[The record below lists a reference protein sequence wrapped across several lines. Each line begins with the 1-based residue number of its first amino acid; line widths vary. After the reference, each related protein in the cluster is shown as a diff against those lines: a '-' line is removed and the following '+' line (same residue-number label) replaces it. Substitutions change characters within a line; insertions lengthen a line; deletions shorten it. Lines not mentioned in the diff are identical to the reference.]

1 MYTVYDIANWFLSKT
16 DHITNK
22 KLQKL
27 VYYAY
32 SWYLVFNNES
42 ANEIEL
48 RLFENEFST
57 MSIRVR
63 KTRCASFLVGKP
75 LSHF

>member
-1 MYTVYDIANWFLSKT
+1 MNENIQLISTNERGDSMYTVYDIANWFLSNLENV
-16 DHITNK
+16 TNK

-42 ANEIEL
+42 AEDIE
-48 RLFENEFST
+48 
-57 MSIRVR
+57 
-63 KTRCASFLVGKP
+63 
-75 LSHF
+75 